1 MAFGTITSTENTF
14 GSVDGTTTGV
24 VPGTLTGSVGVPGPA
39 GPGVPVGGTTG
50 QFLAKTS
57 DTDYATG
64 WTTLS
69 LSGYATESWVTSGFY
84 PLTGNPSS
92 FLDSAV
98 ADTLYYS
105 IDNPSGFITS
115 YDASVAFYPLSGNPS
130 SFLVAADI
138 ANKADIASPAL
149 TGTPTAPT
157 AAAATNT
164 TQLATTAFVQQEVP
178 ASSTTAAGKVEL
190 ATDAEVITSTATN
203 LAIVPA
209 SLPFAITDPR
219 LRSMA
224 HISYTSVSG
233 SGAVSSG
240 NVGMGIREMYLGS
253 LATGL
258 AGFSYGLTGQVSVN
272 MSSSDWNRVNF
283 SKKVWMSG
291 TAMCGATIGGTS
303 YIGDSNTR
311 NRITL
316 GGYSSQIVSGDM
328 TVKGI
333 GWKKVG
339 GTSPFFTLTVH
350 NGTTL
355 TDVASTITQSA
366 GKVISWMIYSDG
378 TGNVTLYIDGVPPI
392 KSP

>member
-39 GPGVPVGGTTG
+39 GPGVPAGGTTG

-138 ANKADIASPAL
+138 AGKSTLASPSF
-149 TGTPTAPT
+149 TG
-157 AAAATNT
+157 N
-164 TQLATTAFVQQEVP
+164 V
-178 ASSTTAAGKVEL
+178 S
-190 ATDAEVITSTATN
+190 ITSN
-203 LAIVPA
+203 
-209 SLPFAITDPR
+209 S
-219 LRSMA
+219 
-224 HISYTSVSG
+224 
-233 SGAVSSG
+233 SGAALF
-240 NVGMGIREMYLGS
+240 IEQ
-253 LATGL
+253 A
-258 AGFSYGLTGQVSVN
+258 
-272 MSSSDWNRVNF
+272 
-283 SKKVWMSG
+283 
-291 TAMCGATIGGTS
+291 
-303 YIGDSNTR
+303 
-311 NRITL
+311 
-316 GGYSSQIVSGDM
+316 
-328 TVKGI
+328 
-333 GWKKVG
+333 
-339 GTSPFFTLTVH
+339 
-350 NGTTL
+350 
-355 TDVASTITQSA
+355 
-366 GKVISWMIYSDG
+366 G
-378 TGNVTLYIDGVPPI
+378 TGNILTLHDQASDTTFVAIDANHDIGNCT
-392 KSP
+392 SWHQ